1 MKNVFIAFMLISFG
15 AMIGVVFMCLFQI
28 NRGTD
33 ELDYLS
39 EKQFRERIENEGEGW
54 AQNIYHTA

>member
-39 EKQFRERIENEGEGW
+39 EKQFRERIENEGEG
-54 AQNIYHTA
+54 